1 MAFTK
6 RGEVLFG
13 RCAVKY
19 AHGVDKDGWLL
30 ASEAR
35 VLRKL
40 RDILDNHPR
49 IIQYLDWITN
59 ITVDDVPQRKALVVE
74 YIDGWTLAEI
84 CSRWPSALCKFGRVR
99 LLFGFTLD

>member
-19 AHGVDKDGWLL
+19 SHGVDQDGWLL
-30 ASEAR
+30 ANERR
-35 VLRKL
+35 VLKFLRKNCK
-40 RDILDNHPR
+40 DHPR

-59 ITVDDVPQRKALVVE
+59 ITVDDIPFRKALVVE

-84 CSRWPSALCKFGRVR
+84 CSRWPSAICKSAEKLCMF
-99 LLFGFTLD
+99 LPSD